1 MSLPTVYQNEGSF
14 FIFYFT
20 YILTYSLGGIH
31 GLRPSQHSST
41 SLLLFS
47 SFTYISVLSLCS
59 NLFFF
64 DILNSSDTGNSIRY
78 KFITRVLL
86 SYNPVILSWGVGLSG
101 ESHRQDVCLQKAGKN
116 PCKEEEKRGHGSQ
129 WERDTTGTG
138 QSLCGETAVLFKY
151 LHHFLICQFFYIF
164 KLVFVHCDG
173 FHIALFIFFLN
184 QYVC

>member
-14 FIFYFT
+14 FFFYFT

-41 SLLLFS
+41 SLLLFIS
-47 SFTYISVLSLCS
+47 LTYISILSLCS

-64 DILNSSDTGNSIRY
+64 GILNSSDTGNSIRY

-151 LHHFLICQFFYIF
+151 LHHFLICQFFLHF
-164 KLVFVHCDG
+164 QTSFCSLWWFSHCLVH
-173 FHIALFIFFLN
+173 FFF
-184 QYVC
+184 